1 MIILEL
7 RYKQIFKNRELIK
20 DINELRNNINMQKY
34 DSLQSDLKDF
44 GNLLYEDFGKE
55 WQDTII
61 HNELLRYKKALIEIQ
76 K

>member
-1 MIILEL
+1 M
-7 RYKQIFKNRELIK
+7 FKNKELIK
-20 DINELRNNINMQKY
+20 DINELRNNINMTKY
-34 DSLQSDLKDF
+34 DNLQSDLKDF

>member
-1 MIILEL
+1 M
-7 RYKQIFKNRELIK
+7 FKNKELIK
-20 DINELRNNINMQKY
+20 DINELRNNINMAKY